1 MSNSS
6 SHSRIIRFTF
16 PRSVIAFDV
25 RVIFHQTVSCQHC
38 MSHQPSRVIQLRLSD
53 VNVFI
58 FTLESLCLIYTRN
71 KMNSNENKGEDL
83 GKMIYLIRH
92 AESENNVNK
101 RAYKESLGKLRMPSW
116 TQVKTMAPLM
126 VFPMNTN
133 SPLSKKGVRQVL
145 IVTYLA

>member
-1 MSNSS
+1 MVTRVWFSMFSRHKLKNNRMSDN
-6 SHSRIIRFTF
+6 
-16 PRSVIAFDV
+16 
-25 RVIFHQTVSCQHC
+25 
-38 MSHQPSRVIQLRLSD
+38 
-53 VNVFI
+53 
-58 FTLESLCLIYTRN
+58 ES
-71 KMNSNENKGEDL
+71 KGEVPC
-83 GKMIYLIRH
+83 KTVYLIRH

-145 IVTYLA
+145 IVTYSA

>member
-1 MSNSS
+1 
-6 SHSRIIRFTF
+6 
-16 PRSVIAFDV
+16 
-25 RVIFHQTVSCQHC
+25 
-38 MSHQPSRVIQLRLSD
+38 
-53 VNVFI
+53 
-58 FTLESLCLIYTRN
+58 
-71 KMNSNENKGEDL
+71 MNSKENKGEDL

-126 VFPMNTN
+126 AFPMNTN
-133 SPLSKKGVRQVL
+133 SPLSEKGVRQVL